1 MNRPPTKQ
9 VPVLVITG
17 PTGSGKSAL
26 ALEVAGYWNGVI
38 INADSAQ
45 VYRELRVLTARP
57 TPADEARAPHRLYGI
72 LSAAERCSAG
82 SWRELAV
89 AEIAKARADGR
100 LPIVAGGTGLYLR
113 SLIEGLA
120 AIPAIPAAVRAQAQ
134 TLWAALG
141 GDGFRD
147 ALAERDPVAAAR
159 LPAGDRQRLLRAW
172 EVVEATG
179 RTLGAWQAAAPAPSP
194 LGPFVTLALMP
205 PRELLYPTLDARFL
219 RMVEAGAVDEVREL
233 LALQLDPALPAT
245 KALGVRELAAFL
257 EGSLSL
263 AAAIATAQQATRRFA
278 KRQITWL
285 RHQTPAP
292 VAFHEQYSERLKAEI
307 FAFIRHRLLTRGT

>member
-1 MNRPPTKQ
+1 MSRPPTKEI
-9 VPVLVITG
+9 PVLVIAG

-26 ALEVAGYWNGVI
+26 AVAVAEHCNGVI

-72 LSAAERCSAG
+72 LSAAERCSVG

-89 AEIAKARADGR
+89 AEITKARTDGR
-100 LPIVAGGTGLYLR
+100 LPIVTGGTGLYLR

-120 AIPAIPAAVRAQAQ
+120 ATPAIPAEVRAQAQ
-134 TLWAALG
+134 ALWLALG
-141 GDGFRD
+141 GDGFRSV
-147 ALAERDPVAAAR
+147 LAERDPVSAAR

-172 EVVEATG
+172 EVVQATG
-179 RTLGAWQAAAPAPSP
+179 RPLGAWQAAAPAPTP
-194 LGPFVTLALMP
+194 LGSFVTLALLP
-205 PRELLYPTLDARFL
+205 PRELLYPALGARFV

-233 LALQLDPALPAT
+233 LALQLDPTLPAM

-257 EGSLSL
+257 QGSLSL

-278 KRQITWL
+278 KRQMTWL
-285 RHQTPAP
+285 RHQTPAA
-292 VAFHEQYSERLKAEI
+292 VAFHEQYSERLNGEI
-307 FAFIRHRLLTRGT
+307 FAFIRHRLLTRRT